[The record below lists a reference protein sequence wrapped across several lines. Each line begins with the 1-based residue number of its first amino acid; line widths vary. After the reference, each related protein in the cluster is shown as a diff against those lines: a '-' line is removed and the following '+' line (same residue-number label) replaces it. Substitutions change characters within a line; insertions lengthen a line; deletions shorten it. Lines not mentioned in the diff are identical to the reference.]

1 MRFLDRH
8 RAEYTPDYLIKS
20 FLGKNTIVT
29 VVNDELNVG
38 PIYKG
43 IHDVIKSVMLTYT
56 DQTAKR
62 MRKGKDAIPPRY
74 LKLSGKPLGTT
85 GKPSADSRAIDC
97 LSA

>member
-1 MRFLDRH
+1 MRV
-8 RAEYTPDYLIKS
+8 AQ
-20 FLGKNTIVT
+20 
-29 VVNDELNVG
+29 
-38 PIYKG
+38 
-43 IHDVIKSVMLTYT
+43 VIKSVMLTYT

-85 GKPSADSRAIDC
+85 GKPSADSRAIDS